1 MTVDRRQWM
10 EAVGGLGAC
19 AALAAWPGVVSAQT
33 VAERA
38 WFDLRSSAEVYK
50 ALGGRPAVSAQ
61 VVLNAPD
68 VSENSAAVEVGV
80 QSLLPQTTHIYLVV
94 EKNPMPLA
102 AVFEVL
108 PGTEPSI
115 QTFLKLGQSS
125 PVVAIVRADGRLY
138 MASKETRVTLGA
150 CGA

>member
-10 EAVGGLGAC
+10 GTVGGLGAF
-19 AALAAWPGVVSAQT
+19 AALAAWPQSAGAQT

-38 WFDLRSSAEVYK
+38 WFDLRNPADVYK
-50 ALGGRPAVSAQ
+50 ALGGRPAVSPQ
-61 VVLNAPD
+61 VVLTAPD
-68 VSENSAAVEVGV
+68 VSENGAAVEIGV

-102 AVFEVL
+102 AAFDVV
-108 PGTEPSI
+108 PGTEASI
-115 QTFLKLGQSS
+115 QTFLKMGQSS